1 MCWCILPALLCGFRK
16 KALMRYLIPIFS
28 IVLLTSSCVSSR
40 IHQELQ
46 TKYKDL
52 EGQNESLMAENDK
65 LQTQLGEANSTIRS
79 LKNQLVETKKQAEEA
94 TERYQSLLD
103 KYQQLNKNYEFLL
116 ESNNALL
123 SSNQAENRK
132 LMEKLSNL
140 QMELSAKEDSLRSEQ
155 DQMDYLSAELQKRE
169 ARVNELENLIAQQ
182 KLQVDEVRK
191 TLKEALFNFD
201 GKGLSVEQRD
211 GKIYV
216 SLENSLLF
224 PSGSWSV
231 NKKGREALDQLAT
244 VLAQNPDL
252 NVMVE
257 GHTDSDPFNSSSA
270 VKDNWDLS
278 VMRATAIVKILTETS
293 GVNPK
298 KITAAGRSE
307 FVPIAPNTN
316 KSGKAK
322 NRRTEIIITPDL
334 GEIMKVLGEVNSEA
348 N

>member
-1 MCWCILPALLCGFRK
+1 MKYLVSLL
-16 KALMRYLIPIFS
+16 S
-28 IVLLTSSCVSSR
+28 IIVLTSSCVSSR

-46 TKYKDL
+46 SKYKDL
-52 EGQNESLMAENDK
+52 ETQNEALRGENDK
-65 LQTQLGEANSTIRS
+65 LQTKIGEANTEIAS
-79 LKNQLVETKKQAEEA
+79 LKNQLEETRKQADEA
-94 TERYQSLLD
+94 TERYQALVE

-132 LMEKLSNL
+132 LMEKLSAM
-140 QMELSAKEDSLRSEQ
+140 QVELSAKEDSLRAEQ
-155 DQMDYLSAELQKRE
+155 EQMDYLSKELQKRE
-169 ARVNELENLIAQQ
+169 ARVYELENLIAQQ
-182 KLQVDEVRK
+182 EQQVDEVRRK
-191 TLKEALFNFD
+191 LKEALFNFE

-211 GKIYV
+211 GKVYV

-231 NKKGREALDQLAT
+231 NKKGKQALDQLAT
-244 VLAQNPDL
+244 VLAQNTEL

-257 GHTDSDPFNSSSA
+257 GHTDSDPFNGSTA

-298 KITAAGRSE
+298 RITAAGRSE
-307 FVPIAPNTN
+307 FLPIASNET
-316 KSGKAK
+316 SAGKAK

-334 GEIMKVLGEVNSEA
+334 SEIVKVLGEVNQE
-348 N
+348 

>member
-1 MCWCILPALLCGFRK
+1 MK
-16 KALMRYLIPIFS
+16 YLIPLIS
-28 IVLLTSSCVSSR
+28 VILLTSSCVSSR

-46 TKYKDL
+46 AKYKDL
-52 EGQNESLMAENDK
+52 ETQNESLQGANDN
-65 LQTQLGEANSTIRS
+65 LQTKIGEANTEITA
-79 LKNQLVETKKQAEEA
+79 LKNQLEETRKQAYEA
-94 TERYQSLLD
+94 TERYQALLD
-103 KYQQLNKNYEFLL
+103 KHQQLNKNYEFLL

-132 LMEKLSNL
+132 LMEKLSGM
-140 QMELSAKEDSLRSEQ
+140 QVELSAKEDSLRAEKA
-155 DQMDYLSAELQKRE
+155 QMDFLNKELQKRE
-169 ARVNELENLIAQQ
+169 ARVYELENLIAQQ
-182 KLQVDEVRK
+182 EKQVDEVRRK
-191 TLKEALFNFD
+191 LKEALFNFE

-211 GKIYV
+211 GKVYV

-231 NKKGREALDQLAT
+231 NKIGKQALDQLAT

-257 GHTDSDPFNSSSA
+257 GHTDSDPFNGSTA

-293 GVNPK
+293 AMNPNR
-298 KITAAGRSE
+298 ITAAGRSE
-307 FVPIAPNTN
+307 FVPIASNET
-316 KSGKAK
+316 SAGKAK

-334 GEIMKVLGEVNSEA
+334 SEIVKVLGEVNQ
-348 N
+348 

>member
-1 MCWCILPALLCGFRK
+1 MIP
-16 KALMRYLIPIFS
+16 LISVI
-28 IVLLTSSCVSSR
+28 LLTSSCVSSR

-46 TKYKDL
+46 AKYKDL
-52 EGQNESLMAENDK
+52 ETQNESLQGANDN
-65 LQTQLGEANSTIRS
+65 LQTKIGEANTEITA
-79 LKNQLVETKKQAEEA
+79 LKNQLEETRKQAYEA
-94 TERYQSLLD
+94 TERYQALLD
-103 KYQQLNKNYEFLL
+103 KHQQLNKNYEFLL

-132 LMEKLSNL
+132 LMEKLSGM
-140 QMELSAKEDSLRSEQ
+140 QVELSAKEDSLRAEKA
-155 DQMDYLSAELQKRE
+155 QMDFLSKELQKRE
-169 ARVNELENLIAQQ
+169 ARVYELENLIAQQ
-182 KLQVDEVRK
+182 EKQVDEVRRK
-191 TLKEALFNFD
+191 LKEALFNFE

-211 GKIYV
+211 GKVYV

-231 NKKGREALDQLAT
+231 NKIGKQALDQLAT

-257 GHTDSDPFNSSSA
+257 GHTDSDPFNGSTA

-293 GVNPK
+293 AMNPNR
-298 KITAAGRSE
+298 ITAAGRSE
-307 FVPIAPNTN
+307 FVPIASNET
-316 KSGKAK
+316 SAGKAK

-334 GEIMKVLGEVNSEA
+334 SEIVKVLGEVNQ
-348 N
+348 

>member
-1 MCWCILPALLCGFRK
+1 MK
-16 KALMRYLIPIFS
+16 YLIPLIS
-28 IVLLTSSCVSSR
+28 VILLTSSCVSSR

-46 TKYKDL
+46 AKYKDL
-52 EGQNESLMAENDK
+52 ETQNEALQGANDN
-65 LQTQLGEANSTIRS
+65 LQTKIGEANTEITA
-79 LKNQLVETKKQAEEA
+79 LKNQLEETRKQAYEA
-94 TERYQSLLD
+94 TERYQALLD
-103 KYQQLNKNYEFLL
+103 KHQQLNKNYEFLL

-132 LMEKLSNL
+132 LMEKLSGM
-140 QMELSAKEDSLRSEQ
+140 QVELNAKEDSLRAEKA
-155 DQMDYLSAELQKRE
+155 QMDFLNKELQKRE
-169 ARVNELENLIAQQ
+169 ARVYELENLIAQQ
-182 KLQVDEVRK
+182 EKQVDEVRRK
-191 TLKEALFNFD
+191 LKEALFNFE

-211 GKIYV
+211 GKVYV

-231 NKKGREALDQLAT
+231 NKIGKQALDQLAT

-257 GHTDSDPFNSSSA
+257 GHTDSDPFNGSTA

-293 GVNPK
+293 AMNPNR
-298 KITAAGRSE
+298 ITAAGRSE
-307 FVPIAPNTN
+307 FVPIASNET
-316 KSGKAK
+316 SAGKAK

-334 GEIMKVLGEVNSEA
+334 SEIVKVLGEVNQ
-348 N
+348 

>member
-1 MCWCILPALLCGFRK
+1 
-16 KALMRYLIPIFS
+16 MRYLLSLVS
-28 IVLLTSSCVSSR
+28 IVVLATSCVSSK

-46 TKYKDL
+46 AKYKDL
-52 EGQNESLMAENDK
+52 ETQNDALLGENEK
-65 LQTQLGEANSTIRS
+65 LETRIGEANTEIAS
-79 LKNQLVETKKQAEEA
+79 LKNQLEETRKQADEA
-94 TERYQSLLD
+94 TERYQGLLD

-132 LMEKLSNL
+132 LMEKLSIM
-140 QMELSAKEDSLRSEQ
+140 QTELSAKEDSLREEQ
-155 DQMDYLSAELQKRE
+155 QQMDYLSKELQKRE
-169 ARVNELENLIAQQ
+169 ARVYELESLIAQQ
-182 KLQVDEVRK
+182 EKQVDEVRRK
-191 TLKEALFNFD
+191 LKEALFNFE

-211 GKIYV
+211 GKVYV

-231 NKKGREALDQLAT
+231 NKQGRKALDQLAT
-244 VLAQNPDL
+244 VLAQNRDL

-257 GHTDSDPFNSSSA
+257 GHTDSDPFNSSTA

-293 GVNPK
+293 GVNPAR
-298 KITAAGRSE
+298 ITAAGRSE
-307 FVPIAPNTN
+307 FVPIASND
-316 KSGKAK
+316 SSAGKAR

-334 GEIMKVLGEVNSEA
+334 SEIVKVLGEVNQ
-348 N
+348 